1 MTQQIVNVG
10 VQGNDGTGDSIR
22 ESFTKINSNFTEI
35 YAVFG
40 QGGQITFG
48 SLADAPGTQSF
59 AITNVAASTPSLGNV
74 TLTFSNPN
82 ILLSPFT
89 VGQNIIINNCAPA
102 GYNGT
107 FLVTAASSTSIT
119 VANNT
124 TGATTSVGALSS
136 TSYSANQIIM
146 ANTSGSGLTAR
157 TLVAGS
163 NIIFNT
169 TNNGRLEIGSTAGKL
184 SDDAAPTLGNNMNA
198 ANRAIGRLRD
208 PSAAA
213 VAEFNAYYGAVNP
226 SLTTTLEQMAV
237 TVGYANNNYLAIDS
251 VTGGISG
258 ALRVREEPTLPQSSD
273 PDYDAT
279 LQGNYVATE
288 AMQRKHTVRRDGDT
302 MTGAL
307 TLSDHP
313 APLAGEGVVKDSADL
328 QAATKYYVDNST
340 FYSAVNLHVS
350 ATKGDDTQINT
361 PIGREGR
368 AWQYAY
374 KTVGAAALA
383 ADSLI
388 SLASA
393 EPGPYRQTIAY
404 TVGPTQYKS
413 IVDSVTLIGGNSG
426 IQGYMDTTNLLA
438 ANKAFIQAETIAY
451 LNKKYVDQFEF
462 DQTRWASFLTDIL
475 TGVGNDLVFTN
486 GSGTIAN
493 YNSTT
498 QASLLLNAN
507 NADVSSNYRLQ
518 LLDAVDYLKT
528 TVLDFAYS
536 IPNTQTYI
544 TTVIDALCYD
554 IVFQSNYQSIQAAVA
569 FKSAGTG
576 LSVAEITDA
585 LTNLGNVITSDASWN
600 DVLTVAPVVVTF
612 IKDTIV
618 VINGIIESGRLP
630 EPKFPALS
638 TTTAGQLSAE
648 NLLISNIPFIQ
659 TELTAYIKATY
670 PGIVYDTVSSQ
681 RDIEHIVQS
690 LVYDLMYGGNSQS
703 VYAGVKYNYDGT
715 LNSSSGLQAVG
726 ASAVNYLNTIA
737 QNILTNTRLGTGVTL
752 LYQTSVV
759 QYTNSTLTGGA
770 SGFINASAVTIS
782 SSVAANIATI
792 VGYINGSTAA
802 ITLPTVAN
810 AGQTLRN
817 IRTAI
822 QLQKTG
828 VTFTGSIAVNTLT
841 ISSAISGTFGVGDT
855 VTGTGVRSNTK
866 VVSGA
871 VTSWLV
877 SGAQQSVGAV
887 SMTTGLVVG
896 VTNYISSVNFII
908 SDNTTVTN
916 NNITNLFNGIKSL
929 LSSGIASRTTPNYV
943 SPSGLANANQQAQYT
958 LLANIPFL
966 EKEFTSWIS
975 VNYPSTTIDIA
986 STRRAVRYVIE
997 ALVYNLTYGG
1007 NNAVVASAQSF
1018 IQSANAVGA
1027 GLKSIHVAALTY
1039 LQGIINSNIIGN
1051 SPVTN
1056 PSLGNYIAITGI
1068 TTGVGSNGSGSGSYV
1083 RLSFADQGSSPYTIG
1098 QSITVKGLTP
1108 SVYNTADGS
1117 SVSVTGVGATF
1128 VVFANSNTST
1138 VGFVSGVGKI
1148 TTQVQFTG
1156 WAPAIGVNTG
1166 TQPTN
1171 YFTTGNLFTEVA
1183 IIVGADSFSI
1193 TLNGT
1198 VSSINTFTTS
1208 GLDVIEVAYAIAYPA
1223 ITVPSPYSATY
1234 VNTRSIINTNA
1245 TSIAL
1250 ATTKYLATT
1259 YTGGFNYDESIC
1271 YRDIGLIVDAISI
1284 DLKVNGTYQS
1294 INAGKSY
1301 YKSASARLA
1310 ITTQLTE
1317 TLDSLTFAFG
1327 DGSGSNTGLIYEVLN
1342 QNTSTARYQLLVTQQ
1357 TNATLG
1363 TSYAPTGTAIDD
1375 FTSKFNIIRNI
1386 IVNGLGAAPVI
1397 NTSTYGTGYYSIT
1410 FTNGGQGFVDQGT
1423 PGIVHIIPDKILV
1436 GITSNASGRIIS
1448 YSSGNENGGLPVD
1461 TITMNLTQPGFFQ
1474 VGEEIEYGETV
1485 ANINITI
1492 FVESGIYYEDLPI
1505 KIPANVTISGD
1516 DFRRTIIRPLNRI
1529 SQSPWRGTFFF
1540 RDAVIDSLQVGLL
1553 DYANTDYAATSNTTL
1568 AIASTTGS
1576 FTATLG
1582 NNVQAPA
1589 SWQGLV
1595 VTEAVY
1601 TIGNAVFNTSTG
1613 RVTFYFTN
1621 ISGST
1626 LTSNP
1631 FLLISTINVESMIPI
1646 EYSATYTINSYSIGN
1661 TVVSNGN
1668 GAFSYTNTTTVPLQ
1682 VGYKVVVTGVLSGTG
1697 SITGY
1702 VDGNTYY
1709 IISTNGNTTFTLSAS
1724 LGGAAITTTSGSMTG
1739 LNFNVNAVL
1748 NGVAAVSVTNFNITT
1763 AVSTYGYI
1771 TIGKAVI
1778 NTVSGNIL
1786 NCTTIYPFTSTQ
1798 VYAANNWHIY
1808 GSINY
1813 GRHYLTNPLDPNST
1827 PLNNREIDMFLC
1839 NDATRIKQ
1847 LTIQGI
1853 GGFSMVLD
1861 PTGQIKTKSPY
1872 AQEGAVFSG
1881 STNSKRFA
1889 GGLFVDGF
1897 AGRLFGNI
1905 INVQSIG
1912 SRAGLSVSIQ
1922 GTVNSGLE
1930 LRQPETPCA
1939 FYLQGERYQ
1948 VNNVTS
1954 YNAAATITTS
1964 SYVSGGAPGA
1974 KTLTIT
1980 SNNILVGVGQYI
1992 VGTGVANGTYITA
2005 INGNVLTLSAAIVSQ
2020 AVGTYT
2026 FKAPQITV
2034 TLDVATP
2041 FAPTKIYSSAAFATN
2056 LINIVDAVAY
2066 DSVFGSNYQ
2075 SIKQGLIYLS
2085 PQNRVATTAQL
2096 LVTRGLTYS
2105 STLLNTLSLQSG
2117 TATSITANLNV
2128 ITSIIKTSLIPAIT
2142 YPDPVGVLATV
2153 SNARKILTLN
2163 KQFVQAEISAWISNN
2178 YITSGLIAFSATTIQ
2193 RDVGY
2198 IVDAVA
2204 YDLLYGGNS
2213 SVYDIA
2219 QLFFANGIS
2228 LLATNT
2234 QVYLASFVRLNT
2246 VVRQVIQNQTVTPS
2260 SGNLIIQNTTTHA
2273 AAIETLTTVVIG
2285 ASGTFTCSAAPAP
2298 LAVGGAITISG
2309 SNSGSG
2315 TVANGTYFITATNG
2329 STTFTLS
2336 ATVGGAT
2343 ISTVAGTPTGLV
2355 FTTSSEAQTISKLIA
2370 DLIDYVAE
2378 GRYDNDVVGTVTA
2391 GSTAVTGLS
2400 DNPNLTEG
2408 VTVTG
2413 TGIPASTTISNI
2425 NFSTGTAT
2433 LSNPATVTSV
2443 SVAGNNISGTV
2454 ITIVGAA
2461 SATRI
2466 TPTITAQSTSAITD
2480 FYKLV
2485 NNKIGSTNAVYSSG
2499 GGVGTSTL
2507 VVQTSAS
2514 GSLTGVSVTSTTG
2527 AFLCTSARLI
2537 LGNTVTVTGTNSGTG
2552 AINGYTSGAVYY
2564 IIETN
2569 GSTTF
2574 TLSATLGGSAVVST
2588 AGTLTGLTF
2597 TQAGSVAGLLPGMSV
2612 TGTGV
2617 PAGTS
2622 IANTYLTS
2630 SSTIPLVSSTT
2641 GLAVTLTSQAAGT
2654 YTFGTSSINVGNT
2667 TVNYINSGAGIDINI
2682 EMGGNKSML
2691 SNDYTLICDLGY
2703 GIIATN
2709 GAAIESV
2716 SGFSYYCYVSYWSL
2730 NGGQART
2737 VAGSSAYGVYGLRAS
2752 GSDVT
2757 ELANA
2762 VNLANDMV
2770 QVATVY
2776 KQGTL
2781 ASSQTTAV
2789 NQNLTVYITN
2799 YSYAPQGTSE
2809 IEIDHSASGGSI
2821 TRYSINSTSRTTV
2834 YVGAVNVLALNLST
2848 AGTNSTATTGLAF
2861 ALYDGQQIV
2870 IRVSQNVKFLNI
2882 TNVKPVRPSTAL
2894 QYSSNLNDIYR
2905 IVAYNLV
2912 DSTGEQLPPNVAV
2925 LSTDTGFS
2933 YYTFT
2938 HDFAGVARAD
2948 LANYNASAF
2957 VAIGAAGNSTG
2968 STTLTVNQVAGTIAA
2983 GQTLGGIG
2991 LTTQTVSNVV
3001 INTAVTT
3008 GSTINSS
3015 GVFTVGTLSS
3025 GTVAIGMVLTGGTI
3039 SGTVYITSYL
3049 TGSGS
3054 GSTWQTNTTSA
3065 VASATITGTNYTV
3078 TLSRVPSLT
3087 PIGSVVFSIQTQG
3100 SKLGDSKIAVLP
3112 VTSSSIINQINQG
3125 TYIVGWGGKV
3135 FRVVSYTQ
3143 SNTPANGVYNA
3154 PGSSGTLLVL
3164 TTVAGAFANG
3174 QIVTGTGF
3182 NGNQYVQSF
3191 YTTVSN
3197 NVTTAYITLTSAPAS
3212 TPSGT
3217 ITIGANTSAYLTIDP
3232 NSVTNVSSIGT
3243 GVNAMTLAGQTLQ
3256 TTGRFVTFNIP
3267 YSANA
3272 VLPPVD
3278 SFLTVANQSNT
3289 LYNGTYQVVSV
3300 NNKTQI
3306 TVPSTTNITSGM
3318 AVNYVQTTI
3327 TITSIV
3333 ANTPSAG
3340 YFTVN
3345 FATQGSTP
3353 FTSSNIVVL
3362 SGVAVTTAYNGTYSV
3377 YSGGV
3382 SSVVIVSNTTGAA
3395 TVTGATISTPFAYIP
3410 TGTIVQSVDSN
3421 TAFTVSPAAW
3431 VQYGAVINTSSSGTV
3446 ASVSITNPGSG
3457 YTSPPTLT
3465 FSGGG
3470 VTNPSQQAIAVCT
3483 ISGGSISSVTVISA
3497 GFGYTSVPVITLSN
3511 VSGSALLTPVITTP
3525 QIINT
3530 VASAGANTTQLTLLY
3545 PNDPGTAG
3553 NATAVASTSAVMAS
3567 SSISAGAG
3575 TFVVGTLSS
3584 GTISAGMILTGS
3596 GVAQL
3601 SSSAIGN
3608 ITTSAGV
3615 ATITV
3620 VTGLTNPY
3628 AVGQLIT
3635 VTGVVPTGYN
3645 GTYAV
3650 TASATATF
3658 SATAGQISGTVLS
3671 LTGTVTNA
3679 GNIAVGSVI
3688 AGTGISANT
3697 YITAVNTAT
3706 FTSTIATTT
3715 ITISGLSVGTIS
3727 VGMVLSG
3734 GGVTAGTY
3742 ITEFSGGTGG
3752 NGTYTLN
3759 QSATGTPTTGTSYTV
3774 NNTQTSASVA
3784 VAGSSTTVSYT
3795 NATTGAMTVA
3805 GTVSSNVY
3813 TYITGG
3819 SGSTWTTAT
3828 SVGTNYAV
3836 SSTTITGTGN
3846 LVTLSTVSNL
3856 SIGNQITFA
3865 LPGAGVTLGNIVAG
3879 TTYHITNV
3887 ISASNQ
3893 VTISATPGG
3902 SSFVTGTTNPG
3913 VMTFYSPGYVFGT
3926 QIVATTFGST
3936 TYNATPAN
3944 YSVVLNFLA
3953 TTAPATGA
3961 YYFVSG
3967 NTNALYNGYFL
3978 CTASSTTSI
3987 TLTYPYDPGVYA
3999 ASYTT
4004 ITSEISNAT
4013 SVSLGISKPFP
4024 TTNEPK
4030 TLRIGYPGAASG
4042 QITVKISTMR
4052 ATGHDFL
4059 NIGTGGYNTSNYPT
4073 QIYGNP
4079 AIAQVQSQQVVEET
4093 VGRVFYV
4100 TTDENGIFKVGRFF
4114 QVDQGTGTVTFS
4126 ASIALS
4132 NLAGFGFRKGV
4143 VVTEFSTDGTM
4154 ASNASD
4160 KVAVE
4165 SAIRSYI
4172 DSRLGLTHNGSATP
4186 LLNYIG
4192 PGFMPLDGSLGMKGN
4207 LNAAGFTVSNLPT
4220 PVYPTDAVN
4229 KSYVDSNL
4237 LSFNAIS
4244 KMTDATISSPLS
4256 GNLLVYNGSKWVN
4269 ASTSGNVGIT
4279 FVGSNIVAAISAGA
4293 VTNTMVST
4301 TAAIAQSK
4309 LSMNVAGSLATNTS
4323 GSGSAG
4329 AIVQADLG
4337 LSVFN
4342 NNVFSVSAT
4351 GWVDLLTSSSATT
4364 GVALNKIVQ
4373 ISTGTVLGNRTGS
4386 AASPSAV
4393 TFAQVVSDAGG
4404 VVSASFGSSGIM
4416 TVTYN
4421 GVSTAGNSYSVTP
4434 VSVTNAVSS
4443 IVRSDTDK
4451 SVDVGS
4457 LKVGTFKA
4465 ISVTGAG
4472 STAVLNFSTPG
4483 ASTGTTYFMTATGT
4497 TPAATTVTTFGT
4509 FDTANGTLI
4518 AKNLFTNTSDNTVI
4532 GNIQG
4537 NWKVG
4542 SGSIIDLNTYSAVL
4556 KASTITTDATDG
4568 GLGYIQG
4575 NWSLVGASRLQ
4586 ATYADLAEYYEGDQD
4601 YEPGTILIFGGDK
4614 EVTTTGVINDTRLAG
4629 VVTTN
4634 PAYVMNSEQTGIKVC
4649 IALAGRVPVKIVGRV
4664 KKGDMITTSA
4674 TPGYAVK
4681 ANSPTLGAVLGK
4693 ALEDKDYGEAGVIE
4707 IAVGRV

>member
-59 AITNVAASTPSLGNV
+59 AITNVSASTPSLGNV

-107 FLVTAASSTSIT
+107 FLVTAASSISVT

-163 NIIFNT
+163 NIVFNT

-184 SDDAAPTLGNNMNA
+184 SDDASPTLGNNMNA

-226 SLTTTLEQMAV
+226 SLITTLEQMAV
-237 TVGYANNNYLAIDS
+237 TVGYANDHYLAIDS
-251 VTGGISG
+251 DGAISG
-258 ALRVREEPTLPQSSD
+258 ALRAREEPTLPQTTD

-288 AMQRKHTVRRDGDT
+288 VMQRKHTVRRDGDT

-313 APLAGEGVVKDSADL
+313 APLAGAGVVKDSTDL

-340 FYSAVNLHVS
+340 YYSGVNLHVS
-350 ATKGDDTQINT
+350 TTKGDDTQSNT

-383 ADSLI
+383 ADNLI
-388 SLASA
+388 ELASL

-413 IVDSVTLIGGNSG
+413 VVNSVTLIGGNSG
-426 IQGYMDTTNLLA
+426 IQGYTDATALLA
-438 ANKAFIQAETIAY
+438 ANKSFIQSETIAY
-451 LNKKYVDQFEF
+451 LNKKYVDQLEF
-462 DQTRWASFLTDIL
+462 NQAQWASFLTDIL

-486 GSGTIAN
+486 GTGTLAN
-493 YNSTT
+493 YNSIT

-507 NADVSSNYRLQ
+507 NSEISSNYRLQ
-518 LLDAVDYLKT
+518 LIDAINYAQNK
-528 TVLDFAYS
+528 VLDFAYNVS
-536 IPNTQTYI
+536 NTRTYI
-544 TTVIDALCYD
+544 TAVIDALCYD
-554 IVFQSNYQSIQAAVA
+554 IVFQSNYQSIRVA
-569 FKSAGTG
+569 LEFNSAGTG

-585 LTNLGNVITSDASWN
+585 LTNLGSIIVSNASWN
-600 DVLTVAPVVVTF
+600 DVITTAPVVITF
-612 IKDTIV
+612 IQDTIAL
-618 VINGIIESGRLP
+618 INGVIESGRLP
-630 EPKFPALS
+630 VPKFPSLG
-638 TTTAGQLSAE
+638 TTTAGQTSAK
-648 NLLISNIPFIQ
+648 NLLIDNIDFIQ
-659 TELTAYIKATY
+659 TELNAYIKATY
-670 PGIVYDTVSSQ
+670 PALVYDAASSET
-681 RDIEHIVQS
+681 DIKYIVQS

-703 VYAGVKYNYDGT
+703 VYAGQRYNYEGT
-715 LNSSSGLQAVG
+715 LNLGSGQQAVG
-726 ASAVNYLNTIA
+726 ANAIGYLNTIA
-737 QNILTNTRLGTGVTL
+737 QNILTNTKLGTGTTI

-759 QYTNSTLTGGA
+759 QYTNSTYLGGA
-770 SGFINASAVTIS
+770 SGFVNGTATTIS
-782 SSVAANIATI
+782 SSVADNITAI
-792 VGYINGSTAA
+792 VGYINGSTSSV
-802 ITLPTVAN
+802 TLPAVSN
-810 AGQTLRN
+810 AGGVLQS
-817 IRTAI
+817 IRSAI

-828 VTFTGSIAVNTLT
+828 NTFTGSIAVNTLT
-841 ISSAISGTFGVGDT
+841 ISSAITGGVPFGSGDT

-866 VVSGA
+866 IVSGA
-871 VTSWLV
+871 VTSWSV
-877 SGAQQSVGAV
+877 SGAQQTVGAV

-896 VTNYISSVNFII
+896 STDYISAVNFII

-916 NNITNLFNGIKSL
+916 AIITGLFSSIKSL
-929 LSSGIASRTTPNYV
+929 LSVGIAGRATPSYV
-943 SPSGLANANQQAQYT
+943 SPSGLANANQQAQYA
-958 LLANIPFL
+958 LLANIAFL
-966 EKEFTSWIS
+966 EKEFTSWIA
-975 VNYPSTTIDIA
+975 VNYSSTTIDIA
-986 STRRAVRYVIE
+986 STRRAVRYLIE
-997 ALVYNLTYGG
+997 AMVYDLTYGG
-1007 NNAVVASAQSF
+1007 NNATVTSAQTF

-1083 RLSFADQGSSPYTIG
+1083 KLTFADQGSSPYTVG

-1117 SVSVTGVGATF
+1117 SVSVTGVGTTF
-1128 VVFANSNTST
+1128 VVFTNSNTST

-1156 WAPAIGVNTG
+1156 WAPATGVNTG
-1166 TQPTN
+1166 TQPAN
-1171 YFTTGNLFTEVA
+1171 YFTTGNLFTEA
-1183 IIVGADSFSI
+1183 TLIVGADNFSI
-1193 TLNGT
+1193 TINGT

-1208 GLDVIEVAYAIAYPA
+1208 GLNVIEVAYAIAYPA

-1250 ATTKYLATT
+1250 STTKYLVTT
-1259 YTGGFNYDESIC
+1259 YTGGYNYDESLC
-1271 YRDIGLIVDAISI
+1271 YRDIGLIIDAISI

-1294 INAGKSY
+1294 INTGRSY
-1301 YKSASARLA
+1301 YRNSSA
-1310 ITTQLTE
+1310 
-1317 TLDSLTFAFG
+1317 LDVFANTPSFDALTFAFG
-1327 DGSGSNTGLIYEVLN
+1327 DGSGNNTGLVYEVLN
-1342 QNTSTARYQLLVTQQ
+1342 QNTSNARYQLLVTQQ
-1357 TNATLG
+1357 TNTTLT
-1363 TSYAPTGTAIDD
+1363 TSYAPTLAAIND
-1375 FTSKFNIIRNI
+1375 FTSKFYIIRNI
-1386 IVNGLGAAPVI
+1386 IVNGLGVAPPI
-1397 NTSTYGTGYYSIT
+1397 STITYGTGYYSIT
-1410 FTNGGQGFVDQGT
+1410 FTNGGQGYVDQGT

-1436 GITSNASGRIIS
+1436 GTTSNAFGRIIS
-1448 YSSGNENGGLPVD
+1448 YSSGNENGGIPFD

-1474 VGEEIEYGETV
+1474 EGEELEYGETV
-1485 ANINITI
+1485 ASINITI
-1492 FVESGIYYEDLPI
+1492 FVESGVYYEDLPI

-1529 SQSPWRGTFFF
+1529 SQSPWRGIFFY
-1540 RDAVIDSLQVGLL
+1540 RDAVIDSLQVGSL
-1553 DYANTDYAATSNTTL
+1553 DYANTDYSLTSNTTL

-1589 SWQGLV
+1589 TWQGLV

-1601 TIGNAVFNTSTG
+1601 TISNAVFNTSTG
-1613 RVTFYFTN
+1613 RVVFYFTDV
-1621 ISGST
+1621 SGVT
-1626 LTSNP
+1626 LTTNP
-1631 FLLISTINVESMIPI
+1631 FLSIANINVEGMIPSA
-1646 EYSATYTINSYSIGN
+1646 YSATYAINSYSLGG

-1668 GAFSYTNTTTVPLQ
+1668 GAFSYTNTKTVPLQ
-1682 VGYKVVVTGVLSGTG
+1682 VGYKVIVTGVLSGTG

-1702 VDGNTYY
+1702 IDGNTYY
-1709 IISTNGNTTFTLSAS
+1709 IISTNGSTTFTLSAS
-1724 LGGAAITTTSGSMTG
+1724 LGGVAITTTAGSIIG
-1739 LNFNVNAVL
+1739 LNFNVDAVL
-1748 NGVAAVSVTNFNITT
+1748 NGLAAVSVTNFNITT
-1763 AVSTYGYI
+1763 AVTTYGNI

-1786 NCTTIYPFTSTQ
+1786 NCTTVYPFTSTQ
-1798 VYAANNWHIY
+1798 TYAANKWHIY
-1808 GSINY
+1808 GSLNY

-1827 PLNNREIDMFLC
+1827 PLNNREMDTFLC

-1897 AGRLFGNI
+1897 AGRLFGTI

-1912 SRAGLSVSIQ
+1912 SAAGLSVSVQ
-1922 GTVNSGLE
+1922 GTVNSGLD
-1930 LRQPETPCA
+1930 LRQPQTPCA

-1964 SYVSGGAPGA
+1964 SYVSGGALGA

-1992 VGTGVANGTYITA
+1992 VGTGVANGTYVTRIYGST
-2005 INGNVLTLSAAIVSQ
+2005 LTLSAAIVSQ
-2020 AVGTYT
+2020 AAGTYT

-2056 LINIVDAVAY
+2056 LGNIIDSVAY

-2096 LVTRGLTYS
+2096 LVTRGISYS
-2105 STLLNTLSLQSG
+2105 ADLLNTLSLQAG
-2117 TATSITANLNV
+2117 TSTSITSNLNV
-2128 ITSIIKTSLIPAIT
+2128 ITDIIKTSLVPAIT
-2142 YPDPVGVLATV
+2142 YPDPVGVLTTV

-2163 KQFVQAEISAWISNN
+2163 RAFIQAEISAWISSN
-2178 YITSGLIAFSATTIQ
+2178 YVTAGLISYVSLKAQQDI
-2193 RDVGY
+2193 GY
-2198 IVDAVA
+2198 IIDAVA

-2213 SVYDIA
+2213 SVQDIS
-2219 QLFFANGIS
+2219 QLFFNNGVS
-2228 LLATNT
+2228 QLATNT
-2234 QVYLASFVRLNT
+2234 SVYLAAFVRLNT
-2246 VVRQVIQNQTVTPS
+2246 IVQQVVQNQTVTPS

-2273 AAIETLTTVVIG
+2273 SAVETLTTVAIG
-2285 ASGTFTCSAAPAP
+2285 SGGAFTCAAAPAP
-2298 LAVGGAITISG
+2298 LSVGGTITIG
-2309 SNSGSG
+2309 GTNTGAG
-2315 TVANGTYFITATNG
+2315 TVSNGTYFITATNG

-2336 ATVGGAT
+2336 STVGGAA
-2343 ISTVAGTPTGLV
+2343 ISTSAGAPIGLT
-2355 FTTSSEAQTISKLIA
+2355 FTTSSEAHTISKLIA
-2370 DLIDYVAE
+2370 VLIDYVAD
-2378 GRYDNDVVGTVTA
+2378 GRYDNDIVGTLTA
-2391 GSTAVTGLS
+2391 GSAAVTGLS
-2400 DNPNLTEG
+2400 VNPNLTEG

-2425 NFSTGTAT
+2425 NFITNTAT
-2433 LSNPATVTSV
+2433 LSNPATVTSI
-2443 SVAGNNISGTV
+2443 SIAGSNISGTV
-2454 ITIVGAA
+2454 MVIVGGA
-2461 SATRI
+2461 SVTRVP
-2466 TPTITAQSTSAITD
+2466 PTITAQSTNAITD

-2485 NNKIGSTNAVYSSG
+2485 NNKIGATNSTYSSG
-2499 GGVGTSTL
+2499 GASGASSL
-2507 VVQTSAS
+2507 VVQTSA
-2514 GSLTGVSVTSTTG
+2514 TGTVSSPAVTSTGGT
-2527 AFLCTSARLI
+2527 FSCTSTRLI
-2537 LGNTVTVTGTNSGTG
+2537 LGNTVTITGTNSGTG
-2552 AINGYTSGAVYY
+2552 SINGYTSGSVYY
-2564 IIETN
+2564 IIDTN

-2574 TLSATLGGSAVVST
+2574 TLSTTLGGSAVVTT

-2597 TQAGSVAGLLPGMSV
+2597 TQAGSVAGLLPGMSI

-2622 IANTYLTS
+2622 IADTYIPS
-2630 SSTIPLVSSTT
+2630 STTIPLVSSTT
-2641 GLAVTLTSQAAGT
+2641 GLAVTLTQQAAGT
-2654 YTFGTSSINVGNT
+2654 YTFGTSSINVANT
-2667 TVNYINSGAGIDINI
+2667 TVNYINAGAGININI

-2703 GIIATN
+2703 GLVATN

-2762 VNLANDMV
+2762 VNLANDMI

-2781 ASSQTTAV
+2781 ATSQTTAI

-2799 YSYAPQGTSE
+2799 YSYPPQGTSE

-2821 TRYSINSTSRTTV
+2821 TRYEINSTSRTTV

-2848 AGTNSTATTGLAF
+2848 AGTNSTATTGLAY

-2870 IRVSQNVKFLNI
+2870 IRVSQNVKFFNI

-2912 DSTGEQLPPNVAV
+2912 DSTGEQLPANTAV

-2938 HDFAGVARAD
+2938 HDNIGVARAD
-2948 LANYNASAF
+2948 LANYNAQAF
-2957 VAIGAAGNSTG
+2957 VAIGAAGNTTG

-2983 GQTLGGIG
+2983 GQKLGGIG
-2991 LTTQTVSNVV
+2991 LTTQTVSAVV
-3001 INTAVTT
+3001 TNTAVTT

-3054 GSTWQTNTTSA
+3054 GSTWQTNTTTA
-3065 VASATITGTNYTV
+3065 VASNTITGTNYTV
-3078 TLSRVPSLT
+3078 TLSGVPSLT
-3087 PIGSVVFSIQTQG
+3087 PIGSVIFSAQTQG

-3112 VTSSSIINQINQG
+3112 ITSSSTINQINQG

-3143 SNTPANGVYNA
+3143 SNTPATGIYNA
-3154 PGSSGTLLVL
+3154 AGSSGTLLVL

-3174 QIVTGTGF
+3174 QIITGTGF
-3182 NGNQYVQSF
+3182 NGTQYVQSF

-3197 NVTTAYITLTSAPAS
+3197 NVTTAYVTLTAAPSS

-3217 ITIGANTSAYLTIDP
+3217 VTIGASTTAYLTIDP

-3243 GVNAMTLAGQTLQ
+3243 GVNAMTLASQTLQ

-3267 YSANA
+3267 YNVNA

-3289 LYNGTYQVVSV
+3289 LYNGRYQVVSV

-3306 TVPSTTNITSGM
+3306 TVSSTTNITSGM
-3318 AVNYVQTTI
+3318 SVNYVQTTI

-3333 ANTPSAG
+3333 ASTPSAG

-3345 FATQGSTP
+3345 FATQGTIP
-3353 FTSSNIVVL
+3353 FTSSNIVVI
-3362 SGVAVTTAYNGTYSV
+3362 SGVTVTTAYNGTYSV

-3382 SSVVIVSNTTGAA
+3382 SSVVIASTTAGSA
-3395 TVTGATISTPFAYIP
+3395 TVTGATVSTPFAYVP

-3421 TAFTVSPAAW
+3421 TTFTVSPAAW
-3431 VQYGAVINTSSSGTV
+3431 VQYGAVINTSSAGTV

-3457 YTSPPTLT
+3457 YASPPTII

-3470 VTNPSQQAIAVCT
+3470 VTNPSQQAIAICT
-3483 ISGGSISSVTVISA
+3483 IAGGSISSVTVISA
-3497 GFGYTSVPVITLSN
+3497 GFGYTSVPVITLSS

-3545 PNDPGTAG
+3545 PNDPGTIG
-3553 NATAVASTSAVMAS
+3553 NATAVASTSATMTT
-3567 SSISAGAG
+3567 SSIAAG
-3575 TFVVGTLSS
+3575 TLTVGTLSA

-3601 SSSAIGN
+3601 SSLTTGT
-3608 ITTSAGV
+3608 ITTSTGTV
-3615 ATITV
+3615 TVTVITE
-3620 VTGLTNPY
+3620 LTNPY

-3635 VTGVVPTGYN
+3635 VSGVAPTGYN

-3650 TASATATF
+3650 SAAAGTTF
-3658 SATAGQISGTVLS
+3658 SVTAGQISGTTLS

-3688 AGTGISANT
+3688 TGTGISANT
-3697 YITAVNTAT
+3697 YITVLNTAT

-3715 ITISGLSVGTIS
+3715 ITISGLSAGAIS

-3734 GGVTAGTY
+3734 GSVTAGTY
-3742 ITEFSGGTGG
+3742 ISAFLGGTGS

-3784 VAGSSTTVSYT
+3784 IVGNTTTVSYA
-3795 NATTGAMTVA
+3795 NATTGAMTVG
-3805 GTVSSNVY
+3805 GTVASNTY
-3813 TYITGG
+3813 TYVVSG
-3819 SGSTWTTAT
+3819 SGSTWVTETN
-3828 SVGTNYAV
+3828 VGTNYAV

-3856 SIGNQITFA
+3856 SIGNQISFA
-3865 LPGAGVTLGNIVAG
+3865 LPGAGVTLGNIIAG

-3887 ISASNQ
+3887 ISASKQ

-3926 QIVATTFGST
+3926 RIVATTFGST
-3936 TYNATPAN
+3936 TYNSATSN
-3944 YSVVLNFLA
+3944 YSVVLNFLT

-3961 YYFVSG
+3961 YYYVSG
-3967 NTNALYNGYFL
+3967 NTNALYNGYLL

-4004 ITSEISNAT
+4004 ITSEPSNAS

-4030 TLRIGYPGAASG
+4030 TLRIGYPGAADG

-4160 KVAVE
+4160 KVPVE
-4165 SAIRSYI
+4165 SSIRSYI

-4207 LNAAGFTVSNLPT
+4207 LNAAGFTISNLPT

-4229 KSYVDSNL
+4229 KLYVDT
-4237 LSFNAIS
+4237 NALTFDALF
-4244 KMTDATISSPLS
+4244 KLTDTTIASPAI

-4269 ASTSGNVGIT
+4269 GSTSGGTVGIT
-4279 FVGSNIVAAISAGA
+4279 FVGSNIVATVNASSIVNS
-4293 VTNTMVST
+4293 MVST

-4309 LSMNVAGSLATNTS
+4309 LGMNVAGSMATNTS
-4323 GSGSAG
+4323 GSGVGG

-4342 NNVFSVSAT
+4342 NNAFSVSAT

-4421 GVSTAGNSYSVTP
+4421 GVSTAGNTYSVSA

-4443 IVRSDTDK
+4443 IVKSDTDN

-4457 LKVGTFKA
+4457 LKVGTFRA

-4483 ASTGTTYFMTATGT
+4483 ASTAATHFMTATGT
-4497 TPAATTVTTFGT
+4497 TSAATTTTTFGT

-4518 AKNLFTNTSDNTVI
+4518 AKNLFTNTSDNTVV

-4556 KASTITTDATDG
+4556 RASTITTDATDG

-4586 ATYADLAEYYEGDQD
+4586 ATYADLAEYYEGDQE
-4601 YEPGTILIFGGDK
+4601 YEPGTILVFGGDK

-4649 IALAGRVPVKIVGRV
+4649 IALAGRVPVKVVGRV

-4674 TPGYAVK
+4674 TLGYAVK
-4681 ANSPTLGAVLGK
+4681 ANNPTLGAVLGK

-4707 IAVGRV
+4707 VAVGRV

>member
-22 ESFTKINSNFTEI
+22 ESFTKINSNFTEM

-59 AITNVAASTPSLGNV
+59 AITNVAAGNPSLGRV

-107 FLVTAASSTSIT
+107 FLVTAASSTSVT

-124 TGATTSVGALSS
+124 IGATTSVGALSS

-157 TLVAGS
+157 TLVAGT
-163 NIIFNT
+163 NILFNT
-169 TNNGRLEIGSTAGKL
+169 TNNSRLEIASTAGKL
-184 SDDAAPTLGNNMNA
+184 SDDAAPTLGNNLNA
-198 ANRAIGRLRD
+198 ASRTIGRLRD
-208 PSAAA
+208 PSEAA

-226 SLTTTLEQMAV
+226 SLTTTLAQLAV
-237 TVGYANNNYLAIDS
+237 TVGYANDHYLAIDS
-251 VTGGISG
+251 VTGGVSG
-258 ALRVREEPTLPQSSD
+258 ALRVRDEPTLPQSSD

-288 AMQRKHTVRRDGDT
+288 AMQRKHTVRRNGDT
-302 MTGAL
+302 MTGSL

-313 APLAGEGVVKDSADL
+313 APLAGAGVVKDSTDL
-328 QAATKYYVDNST
+328 QAATKYYVDNNT
-340 FYSAVNLHVS
+340 YYSGVNLHVS
-350 ATKGDDTQINT
+350 ATKGDDTQSNT

-388 SLASA
+388 NLASL

-404 TVGPTQYKS
+404 TIGPTQYKS
-413 IVDSVTLIGGNSG
+413 VVNSVTLIGGNSG
-426 IQGYMDTTNLLA
+426 IQGYMDTTNLFL

-486 GSGTIAN
+486 GSGTLAN

-507 NADVSSNYRLQ
+507 NVDVSSNYRLQ

-528 TVLDFAYS
+528 TVLDFAYN

-554 IVFQSNYQSIQAAVA
+554 IVFQSNYQSIQAALA
-569 FKSAGTG
+569 FNSAGTG

-585 LTNLGNVITSDASWN
+585 LTNLGSVIISDASWN
-600 DVLTVAPVVVTF
+600 NVLTVAPVVVTF
-612 IKDTIV
+612 ITDTIA

-630 EPKFPALS
+630 VPEFPALS
-638 TTTAGQLSAE
+638 TTTAGQQSAE

-703 VYAGVKYNYDGT
+703 IYAGIKYNYNGT
-715 LNSSSGLQAVG
+715 LNLGSGQQAVG
-726 ASAVNYLNTIA
+726 ANAVNYLNTIA
-737 QNILTNTRLGTGVTL
+737 QNILTNTKLGTGATL

-770 SGFINASAVTIS
+770 SGFINTSAVTIS

-802 ITLPTVAN
+802 VTLPTVAN
-810 AGQTLRN
+810 AGLVLQN
-817 IRTAI
+817 IRSAI

-828 VTFTGSIAVNTLT
+828 ITFTGSIAVNTLT

-866 VVSGA
+866 IVSGA

-877 SGAQQSVGAV
+877 SGVQQSVGAV

-896 VTNYISSVNFII
+896 ATDYISSVNYII
-908 SDNTTVTN
+908 SDSTTVTN
-916 NNITNLFNGIKSL
+916 INITSLFNGIKSL
-929 LSSGIASRTTPNYV
+929 LSSGIASRTTPAYV
-943 SPSGLANANQQAQYT
+943 SPSGLASANQQAQYT

-966 EKEFTSWIS
+966 EKEFTSWIA

-986 STRRAVRYVIE
+986 GTRRAVRYLIE
-997 ALVYNLTYGG
+997 AMVYNLTYGG
-1007 NNAVVASAQSF
+1007 NNAVVTSAQSF

-1083 RLSFADQGSSPYTIG
+1083 KLTFADQGSAPYTIG

-1108 SVYNTADGS
+1108 SVYNTANGS
-1117 SVSVTGVGATF
+1117 SVSVTGIGATY
-1128 VVFANSNTST
+1128 VVFSNSNTST

-1156 WAPAIGVNTG
+1156 WAAATGVNTG

-1171 YFTTGNLFTEVA
+1171 YFTTGNLFTEAA
-1183 IIVGADSFSI
+1183 IIIGADNFLI
-1193 TLNGT
+1193 TVNGT

-1208 GLDVIEVAYAIAYPA
+1208 GATVIEVTYSIAYPV

-1250 ATTKYLATT
+1250 ATTKYLAVT

-1284 DLKVNGTYQS
+1284 DLRVNGTYQS

-1301 YKSASARLA
+1301 YRSASARLA

-1317 TLDSLTFAFG
+1317 TVDGLTFAFG
-1327 DGSGSNTGLIYEVLN
+1327 NGSGSNTGLIYEVLN
-1342 QNTSTARYQLLVTQQ
+1342 QNTSTARYQSLVTQQ
-1357 TNATLG
+1357 TNVTLS
-1363 TSYAPTGTAIDD
+1363 TSYAPTTTAIND
-1375 FTSKFNIIRNI
+1375 FTSKFNIIRSI
-1386 IVNGLGAAPVI
+1386 IVNGLGVAPPI

-1410 FTNGGQGFVDQGT
+1410 FTNGGQGYVDQGT
-1423 PGIVHIIPDKILV
+1423 PGIVHIIPDKILA
-1436 GITSNASGRIIS
+1436 GTTSNAFGRIIS
-1448 YSSGNENGGLPVD
+1448 YSSGNENGGTPYD

-1474 VGEEIEYGETV
+1474 EGEELEYGETV

-1492 FVESGIYYEDLPI
+1492 FVESGVYYEDLPI

-1540 RDAVIDSLQVGLL
+1540 RDAVIDSLQVGSL
-1553 DYANTDYAATSNTTL
+1553 DYANTDYALTSNTTL

-1589 SWQGLV
+1589 TWQGLV

-1601 TIGNAVFNTSTG
+1601 TISNAVFNTSTG

-1621 ISGST
+1621 VSGIT

-1631 FLLISTINVESMIPI
+1631 FLSTSNINVEDMIPSA
-1646 EYSATYTINSYSIGN
+1646 YSATYAINSYSLGA

-1668 GAFSYTNTTTVPLQ
+1668 GAFSYTNTKTVPLQ
-1682 VGYKVVVTGVLSGTG
+1682 VGYKVLVTGALSGTG

-1709 IISTNGNTTFTLSAS
+1709 IISTNGSSTFTLSAS
-1724 LGGAAITTTSGSMTG
+1724 LGGVAITTTAGSMVG
-1739 LNFNVNAVL
+1739 LNFNVDAVL
-1748 NGVAAVSVTNFNITT
+1748 NGLAAVSVTNFNITA
-1763 AVSTYGYI
+1763 AVTTYGNI

-1798 VYAANNWHIY
+1798 TYAANNWHIY

-1813 GRHYLTNPLDPNST
+1813 GRHYLTNSLDPNST
-1827 PLNNREIDMFLC
+1827 PLNNREMDMFLC

-1872 AQEGAVFSG
+1872 AQEGAVFSA

-1897 AGRLFGNI
+1897 AGRLFGSI

-1912 SRAGLSVSIQ
+1912 GAAGLSVSVQ
-1922 GTVNSGLE
+1922 GTVNSGLD

-1954 YNAAATITTS
+1954 YNATATITTS
-1964 SYVSGGAPGA
+1964 AYVSGGAPA
-1974 KTLTIT
+1974 TKTLTIT

-1992 VGTGVANGTYITA
+1992 VGTGVANGTYVTR
-2005 INGNVLTLSAAIVSQ
+2005 INGSTLTLSAAIVSQ
-2020 AVGTYT
+2020 ATGTYT

-2056 LINIVDAVAY
+2056 LGNIIDSVAY

-2096 LVTRGLTYS
+2096 LVTRGISYS
-2105 STLLNTLSLQSG
+2105 AALLNTLSLQSG

-2128 ITSIIKTSLIPAIT
+2128 ITDIIKTSLVPTVT
-2142 YPDPVGVLATV
+2142 YPDPTGVLTTV

-2163 KQFVQAEISAWISNN
+2163 KAFIQAEISAWISNN
-2178 YITSGLIAFSATTIQ
+2178 YVTTGLISYSALKSQ
-2193 RDVGY
+2193 RDIGY

-2213 SVYDIA
+2213 SVYDIS
-2219 QLFFANGIS
+2219 QTFFSNGVS
-2228 LLATNT
+2228 LLGTNK

-2246 VVRQVIQNQTVTPS
+2246 VVQQVVQNQTVTPS
-2260 SGNLIIQNTTTHA
+2260 SGNLIIQNTTAYTA
-2273 AAIETLTTVVIG
+2273 AVETLTTVAIG
-2285 ASGTFTCSAAPAP
+2285 AVGTFTCATAPAP
-2298 LAVGGAITISG
+2298 IAVGGTITISG
-2309 SNSGSG
+2309 TNTGAG

-2336 ATVGGAT
+2336 STVGGSA
-2343 ISTVAGTPTGLV
+2343 ISTASGTPVGLT
-2355 FTTSSEAQTISKLIA
+2355 FTTSSESQTISKLIA
-2370 DLIDYVAE
+2370 GLIDYIAD
-2378 GRYDNDVVGTVTA
+2378 GQYDNDIVGTLTA
-2391 GSTAVTGLS
+2391 GSAAVTGLS
-2400 DNPNLTEG
+2400 YNPNLTEG

-2413 TGIPASTTISNI
+2413 TGIQASTTISNI
-2425 NFSTGTAT
+2425 NFITNTAT
-2433 LSNPATVTSV
+2433 LSNPATVTSTT
-2443 SVAGNNISGTV
+2443 VAGSNISGTV
-2454 ITIVGAA
+2454 MVIVGAT
-2461 SATRI
+2461 SVTR
-2466 TPTITAQSTSAITD
+2466 TPPTITAQSTNAITD

-2485 NNKIGSTNAVYSSG
+2485 NNKIGTTNSVYSSG
-2499 GGVGTSTL
+2499 GGSGASSL
-2507 VVQTSAS
+2507 VVQTSA
-2514 GSLTGVSVTSTTG
+2514 TGTLSSPAVTSTSGT
-2527 AFLCTSARLI
+2527 FSCTSTRLI

-2552 AINGYTSGAVYY
+2552 AINGYTSGSVYY
-2564 IIETN
+2564 IINTN
-2569 GSTTF
+2569 DSTTF
-2574 TLSATLGGSAVVST
+2574 TLSTTLGGSAVVTT
-2588 AGTLTGLTF
+2588 AGTLTGLIF
-2597 TQAGSVAGLLPGMSV
+2597 TQAGSVAGLLPGMSI

-2622 IANTYLTS
+2622 IANTYIPS

-2641 GLAVTLTSQAAGT
+2641 GLAVTLTQQAAGT
-2654 YTFGTSSINVGNT
+2654 YTFGTSSINVENT
-2667 TVNYINSGAGIDINI
+2667 TVNYINAGAGININI

-2781 ASSQTTAV
+2781 SSSQTTAI

-2799 YSYAPQGTSE
+2799 YLYPPQGTSE

-2848 AGTNSTATTGLAF
+2848 SGTNSTATTGLAY

-2870 IRVSQNVKFLNI
+2870 IRVSQNVKFYNI

-2912 DSTGEQLPPNVAV
+2912 ESTGEQLPANTAV

-2933 YYTFT
+2933 YYIFT
-2938 HDFAGVARAD
+2938 HDNTGVACAD
-2948 LANYNASAF
+2948 LANYNARAF
-2957 VAIGAAGNSTG
+2957 VAIGATGNTTS
-2968 STTLTVNQVAGTIAA
+2968 STTLTVNQAVGTIAA
-2983 GQTLGGIG
+2983 GQTLGGVG

-3001 INTAVTT
+3001 TNTAVTT
-3008 GSTINSS
+3008 GSTIDSS

-3054 GSTWQTNTTSA
+3054 GSTWQTNTTTT

-3087 PIGSVVFSIQTQG
+3087 PVGSVIFSARTQG
-3100 SKLGDSKIAVLP
+3100 SKVGDSKIAVLP
-3112 VTSSSIINQINQG
+3112 ITSSSTINQINQG

-3135 FRVVSYTQ
+3135 FTVISYTQ
-3143 SNTPANGVYNA
+3143 SNTPATGIYNA
-3154 PGSSGTLLVL
+3154 AGSSGTLLVL
-3164 TTVAGAFANG
+3164 TTVAGVFANG

-3182 NGNQYVQSF
+3182 NGTQYVQSF
-3191 YTTVSN
+3191 YTTVLN
-3197 NVTTAYITLTSAPAS
+3197 NVTTAYITLTTAPAS
-3212 TPSGT
+3212 TPGGT
-3217 ITIGANTSAYLTIDP
+3217 VTVGASTNAYLTIDP

-3267 YSANA
+3267 YNVNA

-3289 LYNGTYQVVSV
+3289 LYNGTYQVVSA

-3333 ANTPSAG
+3333 ASTPSAG

-3345 FATQGSTP
+3345 FATQGSAP
-3353 FTSSNIVVL
+3353 FTSSNIVVI

-3377 YSGGV
+3377 YSSGL
-3382 SSVVIVSNTTGAA
+3382 SNVVIASTTTGSA
-3395 TVTGATISTPFAYIP
+3395 TVTSATVSTPFAYVP

-3421 TAFTVSPAAW
+3421 TTFTVSPAAW
-3431 VQYGAVINTSSSGTV
+3431 VQYGAVINTSSAGTV

-3457 YTSPPTLT
+3457 YTSPPTII

-3470 VTNPSQQAIAVCT
+3470 VTNPNQQAIAVCT

-3497 GFGYTSVPVITLSN
+3497 GFGYTSVPVITLSS

-3545 PNDPGTAG
+3545 PNDPGTSG
-3553 NATAVASTSAVMAS
+3553 NATAVASTSAVMTAS
-3567 SSISAGAG
+3567 SIAAG
-3575 TFVVGTLSS
+3575 TLTVGTLSS

-3601 SSSAIGN
+3601 SSSTSSN
-3608 ITTSAGV
+3608 ITTSAGTV
-3615 ATITV
+3615 TVTV
-3620 VTGLTNPY
+3620 VTTLTNPY

-3635 VTGVVPTGYN
+3635 VAGVTPSGYN

-3650 TASATATF
+3650 TTSGTTTF
-3658 SATAGQISGTVLS
+3658 SATAGQIAGTVLS
-3671 LTGTVTNA
+3671 LTGAVTNA
-3679 GNIAVGSVI
+3679 GNIAVGSVVT
-3688 AGTGISANT
+3688 GTGISTNT
-3697 YITAVNTAT
+3697 YVTVINTAT
-3706 FTSTIATTT
+3706 FTSTISTTT

-3734 GGVTAGTY
+3734 GSVTAGTY
-3742 ITEFSGGTGG
+3742 ISAFLGGTGG
-3752 NGTYTLN
+3752 PGTYTLN
-3759 QSATGTPTTGTSYTV
+3759 QSATGTPTVGTSYTV

-3784 VAGSSTTVSYT
+3784 ISGTTTTVGYA
-3795 NATTGAMTVA
+3795 NATTGAMSIA
-3805 GTVSSNVY
+3805 GTVTSNTY
-3813 TYITGG
+3813 TYVVSG
-3819 SGSTWTTAT
+3819 SGSSWTTAT
-3828 SVGTNYAV
+3828 NIGTNYVV

-3856 SIGNQITFA
+3856 SIGNQIVFA
-3865 LPGAGVTLGNIVAG
+3865 LPGAGVVLGNIVAG
-3879 TTYHITNV
+3879 TTYYITNV
-3887 ISASNQ
+3887 ISASNR
-3893 VTISATPGG
+3893 VTISAASGG

-3926 QIVATTFGST
+3926 TIVATTFGSV

-3944 YSVVLNFLA
+3944 YSVVLNFLT
-3953 TTAPATGA
+3953 TTAPATSA
-3961 YYFVSG
+3961 YYYVAG

-4004 ITSEISNAT
+4004 ITSEVSNAT

-4165 SAIRSYI
+4165 SAVRSYI

-4229 KSYVDSNL
+4229 KLYVDTTGSTY
-4237 LSFNAIS
+4237 NALF
-4244 KMTDATISSPLS
+4244 KLTDTTIASPAI
-4256 GNLLVYNGSKWVN
+4256 GNLLVYNGSRWVN
-4269 ASTSGNVGIT
+4269 ASTSGSIGFA
-4279 FVGSNIVAAISAGA
+4279 FVGSNIVTAISADT
-4293 VTNTMVST
+4293 VVNSMVST

-4309 LSMNVAGSLATNTS
+4309 LSMNIASSVATNTS

-4373 ISTGTVLGNRTGS
+4373 ISNGTVLGNRSGS

-4404 VVSASFGSSGIM
+4404 IVSASFGSSGIM
-4416 TVTYN
+4416 TITYN
-4421 GVSTAGNSYSVTP
+4421 GVSTAGNSYSVSP

-4443 IVRSDTDK
+4443 IVKSDTDN

-4457 LKVGTFKA
+4457 LKVGTFKT

-4472 STAVLNFSTPG
+4472 SSAVLNFSTPG
-4483 ASTGTTYFMTATGT
+4483 ASTAATYFMTSTGT
-4497 TPAATTVTTFGT
+4497 SSAATTTTTYGT
-4509 FDTANGTLI
+4509 FDTGNGTLI
-4518 AKNLFTNTSDNTVI
+4518 ARNLFTNTSDNSVV

-4556 KASTITTDATDG
+4556 KASTITTDATDY
-4568 GLGYIQG
+4568 GLGTIQG
-4575 NWSLVGASRLQ
+4575 NWSLTGASRLQ

-4601 YEPGTILIFGGDK
+4601 YEPGTVLVFGGDK

-4649 IALAGRVPVKIVGRV
+4649 IALAGRVPVKVVGRV

-4674 TPGYAVK
+4674 TLGYAVK
-4681 ANSPTLGAVLGK
+4681 ANSPVLGAVLGK